1 MKQSIKDESQE
12 RCTKQWQGEG
22 RNWKSGERCG
32 PGSEKIGGKVQ
43 KENRPGG
50 KGSRPNARLFSSLAV
65 GTPSCF
71 RVLKTRTK
79 AEQGTDVPPAPSSR
93 QWCSH
98 RRECNF
104 LLPAKEEVKK
114 IRAFSTGEHFLRY
127 LPQSCRTTLSSE
139 SFTCRPPS

>member
-1 MKQSIKDESQE
+1 MKQSIKDESQGTLHE
-12 RCTKQWQGEG
+12 VK
-22 RNWKSGERCG
+22 
-32 PGSEKIGGKVQ
+32 GKV
-43 KENRPGG
+43 KEEIG
-50 KGSRPNARLFSSLAV
+50 KAANDADLEAKRSAGRSKRKSARWKRFSESNARLFSSLAV

-71 RVLKTRTK
+71 RVPKPEQRP
-79 AEQGTDVPPAPSSR
+79 EQGTDVPPAPSSR
-93 QWCSH
+93 QWCLH

-104 LLPAKEEVKK
+104 LLPAKEEVK